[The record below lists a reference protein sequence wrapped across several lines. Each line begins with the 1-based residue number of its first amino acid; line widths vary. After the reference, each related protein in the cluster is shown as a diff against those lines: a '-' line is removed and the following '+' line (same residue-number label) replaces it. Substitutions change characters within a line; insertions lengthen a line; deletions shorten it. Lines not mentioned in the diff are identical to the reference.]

1 MTSKQ
6 LYWTDAHFC
15 GLRSQT
21 NVYGL
26 TKITSHDGLT
36 RLLAVSLDGHFITVE
51 YQKSFDNRLIP
62 ITREGE
68 FCMASAFNDPD
79 VAEDFEVVS
88 VDMFYQDKEKKDII
102 LAVTYLRSSLAAPF
116 EEKAYSAYMNIY
128 YLADQEGAHI
138 NLIDAINVSQI
149 QNLDYFPLQLLHHR
163 IKMDTDQEE
172 TCLILSGNDNKVHV
186 FRQKNDLAEFDEDQD
201 MMSKYF
207 PEFTNVNGCV
217 TQMVLKSLDS
227 SHRLSAL
234 GVQSGQVT
242 LFLVNTS
249 SQQIEKRWE
258 TDMDSPITSIQ
269 LFSHQVTAPYPDFLN
284 NDDNSFRTTK
294 SPEEQTDRSINLLIT
309 SAIDPAVVFCDVL
322 ESDLSKRH
330 VLPLSN
336 SQDVVLCSCIMD
348 IDFDGENE
356 ILIGTYGQVL
366 LAYKLTLERTPGM
379 LMTSTPFPSP
389 KPVPVGGSLADLP
402 AVPVND
408 SDEKS
413 SSEQVTHEKS
423 DRRRHKSLAGILDS
437 NGSPTQHE
445 KHNHSRFHD
454 SSLLS
459 DVYLRDGQTARLV
472 RSQENLTGCTSPRS
486 VYFQTPDNSD
496 SFEFLPHGSLPDHTE
511 YPSYRLKWTKRFSDP
526 VMGLT
531 CDDMMRDGMLDL
543 VVLTLKGLHILQPDL
558 NEVAELLLE
567 RLKPFC
573 DPTDRGNNVNADSF
587 GKEDRVDS

>member
-26 TKITSHDGLT
+26 TKITSLDGLT
-36 RLLAVSLDGHFITVE
+36 RLLAVSLHGHFITVE

-68 FCMASAFNDPD
+68 FCVANALHDPD

-88 VDMFYQDKEKKDII
+88 VDMFYRDKERKDII
-102 LAVTYLRSSLAAPF
+102 LAVTYLKSTLAAPF
-116 EEKAYSAYMNIY
+116 DEKAYSAFMNIY
-128 YLADQEGAHI
+128 LLADQERPHT
-138 NLIDAINVSQI
+138 NLIDAIKVSQI
-149 QNLDYFPLQLLHHR
+149 HTLDYFPLQLLHHT
-163 IKMDTDQEE
+163 INVDGDQEW
-172 TCLILSGNDNKVHV
+172 TCLIVSGNDNKVHV
-186 FRQKNDLAEFDEDQD
+186 FRQKNDVDEFDEDPD
-201 MMSKYF
+201 MILKYF
-207 PEFTNVNGCV
+207 PEFVNVTGCV
-217 TQMVLKSLDS
+217 THMVLKPLDVN
-227 SHRLSAL
+227 HRLSAF

-242 LFLVNTS
+242 VFLVNTITL
-249 SQQIEKRWE
+249 QIEKQLT

-269 LFSHQVTAPYPDFLN
+269 LFSHHVSTPYPDFLPRE
-284 NDDNSFRTTK
+284 DKMHKDEGH
-294 SPEEQTDRSINLLIT
+294 EEQDTCINLLVT

-336 SQDVVLCSCIMD
+336 SQDVVLCSCVMD

-366 LAYKLTLERTPGM
+366 LAYKFSLEKTPGM

-389 KPVPVGGSLADLP
+389 MPVPVNSSLADVPPLP
-402 AVPVND
+402 DND
-408 SDEKS
+408 SEDRPS
-413 SSEQVTHEKS
+413 REQSTQEKS
-423 DRRRHKSLAGILDS
+423 DRRRHKSLAATLDS
-437 NGSPTQHE
+437 SDSPNHLDKQG
-445 KHNHSRFHD
+445 HNRLQD
-454 SSLLS
+454 SSFLLDS
-459 DVYLRDGQTARLV
+459 HLRDGQAARLV
-472 RSQENLTGCTSPRS
+472 RSQENLAIASPRS
-486 VYFQTPDNSD
+486 VYFQTPEQAD
-496 SFEFLPHGSLPDHTE
+496 SLEFLPHSLLSDYTE
-511 YPSYRLKWTKRFSDP
+511 SPSYRLKWTKRFSDP

-531 CDDMMRDGMLDL
+531 CEDMMRDGMLDL

-567 RLKPFC
+567 RLKPLS
-573 DPTDRGNNVNADSF
+573 DPPLKDCSVPAHHT
-587 GKEDRVDS
+587 